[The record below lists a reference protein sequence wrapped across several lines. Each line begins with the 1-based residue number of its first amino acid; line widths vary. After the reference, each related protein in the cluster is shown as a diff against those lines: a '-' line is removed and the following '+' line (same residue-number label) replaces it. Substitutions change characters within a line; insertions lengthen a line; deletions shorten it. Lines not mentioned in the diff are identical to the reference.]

1 MIKLVLSVTACAL
14 LVISGIVLHGL
25 SAFELPERV
34 QQTLSFSLGDAHL
47 EGTLLLP
54 DNQHNPPVVLLVHG
68 DGAQDRWSDGGYLPL
83 VNALV
88 AQGIGVFSW
97 DKPGVAASSGDWL
110 AQTLRDRAEEAVAA
124 VQALRAR
131 PELKESRLGFLGFSQ
146 AGWVVPYASQLSTAD
161 FIVLIGP
168 AINWREQGFYYM
180 QQRLA
185 AEGAEPPVISAA
197 IAKERTAYAQRFS
210 PKTVMQLCASRC
222 TRDDFERRNALS
234 DARQDIA
241 AQQVPVMVLMGAQ
254 DLNVSSKETLTVW
267 SRLLPVATS
276 RCLREVKDATHGLLR
291 AKWFNYQLSEQWPR
305 WTQWGFLAA
314 GQSAYAPGAL
324 DAISKWVLERRC

>member
-1 MIKLVLSVTACAL
+1 MVKLVLSVVACTL
-14 LVISGIVLHGL
+14 IVISGIVLHGL
-25 SAFELPERV
+25 SAFELPERA
-34 QQTLSFSLGDAHL
+34 QQTLSFSLGDTRL

-54 DNQHNPPVVLLVHG
+54 DNTYNPPVVLLVHG

-83 VNALV
+83 VNSLV
-88 AQGIGVFSW
+88 AKGIGVFSW
-97 DKPGVAASSGDWL
+97 DKPGVAASTGDWQS
-110 AQTLRDRAEEAVAA
+110 QTLHDRADEAVAA
-124 VQALRAR
+124 LHALRAR

-146 AGWVVPYASQLSTAD
+146 AGWVVPNASRRSTAD

-180 QQRLA
+180 QQRLVT
-185 AEGAEPPVISAA
+185 EGAEPSVITAA
-197 IAKERTAYAQRFS
+197 IAKERAAYSQRFT
-210 PKTVMQLCASRC
+210 PQTVMQPCISRC

-241 AQQVPVMVLMGAQ
+241 AQRVPVMVLMGAQ

-267 SRLLPVATS
+267 SRLLPVTTS
-276 RCLREVKDATHGLLR
+276 RCLREVKEATHGLLR
-291 AKWFNYQLSEQWPR
+291 AKWFNYQLTEQWPR

-324 DAISKWVLERRC
+324 DAISEWVLTRRC